1 MNKIMVDKVN
11 VRSMAISAIDLISSQ
26 KAFSTEIINANI
38 NKINN
43 TKDEFLY
50 RELVYGTIENLFYI
64 DYMINKVSKIKTNK
78 MENLVLNSL
87 RPAFYELVFL
97 RIENY
102 ATVNEYVKI
111 VKRKKGLKTGNFV
124 NAILRNAIRK
134 LDEIQEIQA
143 KDKLEYLSI
152 KHSFNED
159 LVKYLFDN
167 YGIKEAEKIILAL
180 CQKPQLSIRV
190 NTMLTTLEDL
200 KAGLIS
206 MGFEV
211 KTSKL
216 AKDTLI
222 IDNPS
227 RITEFDEFKKGYF
240 TIQDQASI
248 KVSEVLNP
256 DKNSKILDLCAAP
269 GSKSS
274 HLAQISED
282 KSLIISNDISKEKLG
297 KIKENF
303 DRMGLKNY
311 EITNYDA
318 CETIEDFVGKFDYI
332 LVDAPCS
339 GLGVIKRKPEIKLFR
354 SLEEIKS
361 LANIQKQILNNS
373 LQYLKNG
380 GFLVYSTCTLGNLEN
395 QDVIKDFMSKNPSV
409 NLINIGDEN
418 YLDILPYEYES
429 DGFFMAKFTKV

>member
-1 MNKIMVDKVN
+1 MVDKVN

-152 KHSFNED
+152 KHSFNKD
-159 LVKYLFDN
+159 LVKYLSDN

-409 NLINIGDEN
+409 NLISIGDEN

>member
-1 MNKIMVDKVN
+1 MVDKVN